1 VQDLSSHT
9 VFGREAKER
18 YEAALAR
25 HPYRETLVPKQL
37 DAIDASETCEKGA
50 EEKEGED
57 HLADLLKKK
66 SSISRMR
73 FRDFERIRQSRHAGL
88 KPDTNRHGTLDD
100 E

>member
-9 VFGREAKER
+9 MFGREAKER

-25 HPYRETLVPKQL
+25 HPYRETLVSKQL

-57 HLADLLKKK
+57 HLADPLKKK
-66 SSISRMR
+66 ARYPGCGSVISNAFGKVGMP
-73 FRDFERIRQSRHAGL
+73 G
-88 KPDTNRHGTLDD
+88 
-100 E
+100 